1 MWVSRAAYVG
11 KVNHFYKPTQ
21 VFNFINT
28 FAHSLKSLNKPL
40 TWVYTGFPQITPLV
54 TTTTYNYLNTPV
66 RFPYLSFFKTQFT
79 NRKTCKVLQVREG

>member
-11 KVNHFYKPTQ
+11 KVNHFYKPAQ

-28 FAHSLKSLNKPL
+28 FTHSLKSLNKPL
-40 TWVYTGFPQITPLV
+40 TWVYMGFPQITLLV

-66 RFPYLSFFKTQFT
+66 RFPHLSFFKTQFT